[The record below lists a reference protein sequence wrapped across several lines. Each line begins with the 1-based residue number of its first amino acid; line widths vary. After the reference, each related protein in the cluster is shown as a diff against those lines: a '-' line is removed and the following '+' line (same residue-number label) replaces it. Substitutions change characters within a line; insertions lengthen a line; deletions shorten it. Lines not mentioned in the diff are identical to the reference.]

1 MVRPFCWLA
10 GVLSRSRLI
19 MHGVV
24 YAALKVG
31 EPMSVRAAAVGRV
44 AAVVYAI
51 CFVTAG
57 IWVASSMAGHQI
69 VSQVNSLGPSNSL
82 AKHVAVTQG
91 AWLGDYQAHGSL
103 WLGPAIA
110 LLPARGALTPPRAP
124 PARGALLFVRLPLSG
139 A

>member
-69 VSQVNSLGPSNSL
+69 VSQVNSLGPSNPL
-82 AKHVAVTQG
+82 TKHVAVTQG
-91 AWLGDYQAHGSL
+91 AWLGNYQAHGRL
-103 WLGPAIA
+103 WLAPPIA
-110 LLPARGALTPPRAP
+110 LLPAGGTCAPRAAPPPRVPLLPRRLTPA
-124 PARGALLFVRLPLSG
+124 G
-139 A
+139 